1 MKKGRYDYKSGNM
14 LIKPTNEEDVW
25 NCKWDICLVEKGDT
39 TRIGW
44 LSFEGEKQT
53 GTIPLQ
59 IELLPLYR
67 HRGNGTNAIKMARE
81 WAFLHGD
88 IYEVEA
94 FSDRENT
101 DYINALQKSG
111 FVYREDPS
119 IYKNSNERYSVVKPK
134 TVWTGIYVV
143 IGVFVG
149 VALGIVISIPW
160 VGLVISLGIALA
172 LGTYM
177 DSSERRHRRDIT
189 GNKFDKY
196 KTKGK

>member
-1 MKKGRYDYKSGNM
+1 MEKGKYDYKSGNM
-14 LIKPTNEEDVW
+14 LIKPTDEEDVW
-25 NCKWDICLVEKGDT
+25 NSKWDIYLVEKGDHT
-39 TRIGW
+39 KVGW
-44 LSFEGEKQT
+44 FSFEGEKET
-53 GTIPLQ
+53 GTVPIQ

-67 HRGNGTNAIKMARE
+67 GRGLGTNALKMARE
-81 WAFLHGD
+81 WAFLHRD
-88 IYEVEA
+88 VYEIEA
-94 FSDRENT
+94 FADRENSE
-101 DYINALQKSG
+101 YISALQKSG
-111 FVYREDPS
+111 FIYREDAT
-119 IYKNSNERYSVVKPK
+119 IFKNQNERYSVVRPK
-134 TVWTGIYVV
+134 TVWTGIYIV

-160 VGLVISLGIALA
+160 VGLVIGLGIALA